1 MIKSEEYRLKI
12 KELKVIIDNGD
23 GNTQTVILDDFTGK
37 LTAGKEQTTKE
48 GN

>member
-1 MIKSEEYRLKI
+1 MFYETMEEILP
-12 KELKVIIDNGD
+12 ELKVIIDNGD

-37 LTAGKEQTTKE
+37 LVAGKEQTTKE